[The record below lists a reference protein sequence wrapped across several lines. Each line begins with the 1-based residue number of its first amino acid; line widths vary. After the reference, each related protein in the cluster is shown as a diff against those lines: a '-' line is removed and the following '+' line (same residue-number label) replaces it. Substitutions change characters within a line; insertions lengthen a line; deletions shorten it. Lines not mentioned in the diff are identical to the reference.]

1 MPPTPAAG
9 SQPAKATRI
18 ALIHA
23 TLLAIAPVQAAFAKH
38 WPEAQCMNLLDD
50 SLSADHARA
59 GGVLSTAMTQR
70 FVDLALY
77 TQRTGCSG
85 ILFTCSAFGQSI
97 EAAGAAVG
105 MPTLKPNEAMLEEAL
120 ALTAFDGVTAKIG
133 LIATF
138 EASIPSMSAE
148 LHTLAKARGRT
159 IDLRTAFVP
168 QAMQDLAEGRAHM
181 HHAKV
186 AEVASHA
193 LADCSIVMLAQF
205 SMAAAMPAVQAR
217 VVGKV
222 LSSPDCA
229 VLTLR
234 SRYIQPASTT

>member
-1 MPPTPAAG
+1 
-9 SQPAKATRI
+9 
-18 ALIHA
+18 
-23 TLLAIAPVQAAFAKH
+23 
-38 WPEAQCMNLLDD
+38 MNLLDD

-77 TQRTGCSG
+77 TQRAGCSG

-138 EASIPSMSAE
+138 EASIASMSAE

-168 QAMQDLAEGRAHM
+168 EAMQDLSEGRADM
-181 HHAKV
+181 HHAKI
-186 AEVASHA
+186 AETAARS
-193 LADCSIVMLAQF
+193 LADCGVVMLAQF
-205 SMAAAMPAVQAR
+205 SMAAALPEVQAR

-229 VLTLR
+229 VLALR
-234 SRYIQPASTT
+234 SHYIQPASTT